1 MRRGLVLLCLL
12 ASVSVWAQQDMMK
25 EAANLLTLFLRIVD
39 SKPPTTGRECYAL
52 IRRPRQSLEDF
63 KAKYPDAIPDIVKD
77 LEGAGFTFER
87 GCRALDQFGNL
98 PLWSAGTQLVVRADE
113 AFYKL
118 AEQTAPASQP
128 AAPPAEKPAE
138 PAATPAPPPAAPS
151 STPPEAA
158 GALLSK
164 FFTLADAQPP
174 RGQNDCL
181 NLLRPAEQGLE
192 QFKSAHPGQL
202 PELVEALARAA
213 SGYAQVCRSSSREAS
228 AWAGASEN
236 VHMAEQLLAKA
247 AGKPVGGPAAVP
259 AGGSQPGPTAAPA
272 GAPGVNRAA
281 LERAKAV
288 VAQVQKLDSVM
299 DLALGK
305 EQSQERLIEAPAGLQ
320 EFASSPE
327 SEALPLTVANLRLA
341 LAYYRRRLDAED
353 SFARASAKE
362 ALLKARTYVKNY
374 EETGKEEPAQP

>member
-12 ASVSVWAQQDMMK
+12 VSVSAWAQQDMMK
-25 EAANLLTLFLRIVD
+25 EAADLLTLFLRIVD
-39 SKPPTTGRECYAL
+39 SKPPTNGRDCYAL
-52 IRRPRQSLEDF
+52 IRRPRQTLEDF
-63 KAKYPDAIPDIVKD
+63 KAKYPGAIPDIVKD

-87 GCRALDQFGNL
+87 GCRSLDQFGNL
-98 PLWSAGTQLVVRADE
+98 ALWPAGTQLVIKADE

-118 AEQTAPASQP
+118 AEKTAPAPQP
-128 AAPPAEKPAE
+128 AAPPAEKPPEAV
-138 PAATPAPPPAAPS
+138 APAPPPAAPAL
-151 STPPEAA
+151 TPPEAA

-174 RGQNDCL
+174 RSQNDCL

-192 QFKSAHPGQL
+192 QFKSAYPGQL
-202 PELVEALARAA
+202 SELVEALARAA
-213 SGYAQVCRSSSREAS
+213 SGYAQVCHSSSREAS

-247 AGKPVGGPAAVP
+247 TGKPAAGPPATP
-259 AGGSQPGPTAAPA
+259 AGSQSGSAAAPA
-272 GAPGVNRAA
+272 GAPAMNRAA
-281 LERAKAV
+281 LKRAQAV
-288 VAQVQKLDSVM
+288 LAQVQKLDSVM

-305 EQSQERLIEAPAGLQ
+305 EESQNRLIDAHASLQ

-341 LAYYRRRLDAED
+341 LAYYRRRLDTED

-362 ALLKARTYVKNY
+362 ALLKARTYLKNY
-374 EETGKEEPAQP
+374 EETGQEEPPQP

>member
-1 MRRGLVLLCLL
+1 MRRGVVLFCLL
-12 ASVSVWAQQDMMK
+12 VSVSVWAQQDMMK
-25 EAANLLTLFLRIVD
+25 EAADLLTLFLRIVD
-39 SKPPTTGRECYAL
+39 SKPPTTGRDCYAL
-52 IRRPRQSLEDF
+52 IRRPRQALEDF
-63 KAKYPDAIPDIVKD
+63 KAAHPGALPDIVKE

-87 GCRALDQFGNL
+87 SCRSLDQFGNL
-98 PLWSAGTQLVVRADE
+98 ALWPAGAQLVIRADE

-118 AEQTAPASQP
+118 AEKSAPPPKP

-138 PAATPAPPPAAPS
+138 PAAPAPTPPPMTA
-151 STPPEAA
+151 PEAA

-174 RGQNDCL
+174 RNQNDCL

-192 QFKSAHPGQL
+192 QFKSAYPGQL
-202 PELVEALARAA
+202 PELVEALGRAA
-213 SGYAQVCRSSSREAS
+213 SGYAQVCRSSNREAS

-236 VHMAEQLLAKA
+236 VHMAEQLLAKSTGAPA
-247 AGKPVGGPAAVP
+247 AGSATATTPSA
-259 AGGSQPGPTAAPA
+259 PGPQ
-272 GAPGVNRAA
+272 GVNPAV
-281 LERAKAV
+281 LERAQTV
-288 VAQVQKLDSVM
+288 LAQVQKLDSVM

-305 EQSQERLIEAPAGLQ
+305 EETQNRLIDAHAGLQ
-320 EFASSPE
+320 EFAASPE

>member
-25 EAANLLTLFLRIVD
+25 EAADLLTLFLSIVD

-52 IRRPRQSLEDF
+52 IRRPRQALEDF
-63 KAKYPDAIPDIVKD
+63 KSKYPSALPDIVKD

-87 GCRALDQFGNL
+87 GCRSLDQFGNL
-98 PLWSAGTQLVVRADE
+98 ALWPAGTQLVTRADE

-118 AEQTAPASQP
+118 TEKTAPPPKP

-138 PAATPAPPPAAPS
+138 PTAPAPTPPTLTA
-151 STPPEAA
+151 PEAA

-174 RGQNDCL
+174 RNQNDCL

-192 QFKSAHPGQL
+192 QFKSAYPGQL

-272 GAPGVNRAA
+272 GTPGVNRAA

-305 EQSQERLIEAPAGLQ
+305 EQSQERLIEAHAGLQ

-362 ALLKARTYVKNY
+362 ALLKARTYLKNY
-374 EETGKEEPAQP
+374 EETGQEEPPQP

>member
-25 EAANLLTLFLRIVD
+25 EAADLLTLFLRIVD
-39 SKPPTTGRECYAL
+39 SKPPTTGRDCYAL
-52 IRRPRQSLEDF
+52 IRRPRQALEDF
-63 KAKYPDAIPDIVKD
+63 KAAHPGALPDIVKE

-87 GCRALDQFGNL
+87 SCRSLDQFGNL
-98 PLWSAGTQLVVRADE
+98 ALWPAGAQLVIRADE

-118 AEQTAPASQP
+118 AEKSAPPPKP

-138 PAATPAPPPAAPS
+138 PAVPAP
-151 STPPEAA
+151 TPPPMTAAEAA

-174 RGQNDCL
+174 RNQNDCL

-192 QFKSAHPGQL
+192 QFKSAYPGQL
-202 PELVEALARAA
+202 PELVEALGRAA
-213 SGYAQVCRSSSREAS
+213 SGYAQVCRSSNREAS

-236 VHMAEQLLAKA
+236 VHMAEQLLAKSTGAPA
-247 AGKPVGGPAAVP
+247 AGSATATTPSA
-259 AGGSQPGPTAAPA
+259 PGPQ
-272 GAPGVNRAA
+272 GVNPAV
-281 LERAKAV
+281 LERAQTV
-288 VAQVQKLDSVM
+288 LAQVQKLDSVM

-305 EQSQERLIEAPAGLQ
+305 EETQNRLIDAHAGLQ
-320 EFASSPE
+320 EFAASPE

>member
-25 EAANLLTLFLRIVD
+25 EAADLLTLFLRIVD

-98 PLWSAGTQLVVRADE
+98 PLWPAGTQLVVRADE

-192 QFKSAHPGQL
+192 QFKSAYPGQL

-213 SGYAQVCRSSSREAS
+213 SGYAQVCHSSSREAS

-236 VHMAEQLLAKA
+236 VHMAEQLLAKVTGKPA
-247 AGKPVGGPAAVP
+247 AGPPATP
-259 AGGSQPGPTAAPA
+259 TGSQSGSAAAPA
-272 GAPGVNRAA
+272 GPPAINRAA
-281 LERAKAV
+281 LERAQAV
-288 VAQVQKLDSVM
+288 LAQVQKLDSVM

-305 EQSQERLIEAPAGLQ
+305 DESQNRLIDAHAGLQ

-341 LAYYRRRLDAED
+341 LAYYRRRLDTED

-362 ALLKARTYVKNY
+362 ALLKARTYLKNY
-374 EETGKEEPAQP
+374 EEAGQEEPPQP